1 MNKTKETKQ
10 IIFDTDIG
18 MDCDDAAALGI
29 LLNAHKRGEC
39 EILAITASTGREG
52 ATATVNAICD
62 YYGVNGI
69 PVGRMKRML
78 LCDGVNN
85 YARAVMEKYGT
96 EDVETDA
103 VPLLRK
109 TLAEAAGKVSV
120 IAVGPLSNL
129 EELLKSKAD
138 EFSPLCGAD
147 LVKQKVDKLYV
158 MIGSF
163 PQNFGE
169 NPEKVESE
177 WNILQ
182 DIKSAQYFTRRC
194 PVKAVFVPW
203 EAGAEVFTEMKNGE
217 NPVWYSMRR
226 YAESVGYE
234 VNRFRRMSW
243 DPVTCL
249 CATENC
255 EKYFD
260 YSSSGKITILED
272 GKSVFEE
279 GEGNHRILLL
289 KKGFEK
295 ISERVNAG
303 IEPIRKES
311 ERLRRIMV

>member
-1 MNKTKETKQ
+1 MNKTKGTKQ

-39 EILAITASTGREG
+39 EILAITASTGRDG

-78 LCDGVNN
+78 QCDGVNN

-109 TLAEAAGKVSV
+109 TLAEAAEKVSV

-163 PQNFGE
+163 PQNFDG
-169 NPEKVESE
+169 KRFRE
-177 WNILQ
+177 WNLLQ
-182 DIKSAQYFTRRC
+182 D
-194 PVKAVFVPW
+194 VPAARYVIENW
-203 EAGAEVFTEMKNGE
+203 STKKVYLPFEIGAAVFTEMGQNE
-217 NPVWYSMRR
+217 NPVWYSMKNFAIANGVDISNGYRR
-226 YAESVGYE
+226 E
-234 VNRFRRMSW
+234 SW
-243 DPVTCL
+243 DPVTCMIAL
-249 CATENC
+249 NENNPL
-255 EKYFD
+255 FI
-260 YSSSGKITILED
+260 YSPEGTVTVD
-272 GKSVFEE
+272 GDCVTLFEE
-279 GEGNHRILLL
+279 KTGGLDKYLSVNSDL
-289 KKGFEK
+289 K
-295 ISERVNAG
+295 G
-303 IEPIRKES
+303 IEKLLNLSVEKK
-311 ERLRRIMV
+311 

>member
-1 MNKTKETKQ
+1 MNKTKEAKQ

-39 EILAITASTGREG
+39 EILAITASTGRDG

-78 LCDGVNN
+78 QCDGVNN

-109 TLAEAAGKVSV
+109 TLAEAAKKVSV

-163 PQNFGE
+163 PQNFGG
-169 NPEKVESE
+169 KRFRE
-177 WNILQ
+177 WNLLQ
-182 DIKSAQYFTRRC
+182 D
-194 PVKAVFVPW
+194 VPAARYVIENW
-203 EAGAEVFTEMKNGE
+203 GTKKVYLPHEIGAAVFTEMGQNE
-217 NPVWYSMRR
+217 NPVWYSMKNFAIANDVDISNGYRR
-226 YAESVGYE
+226 E
-234 VNRFRRMSW
+234 SW
-243 DPVTCL
+243 DPVTCMIAL
-249 CATENC
+249 NENNPL
-255 EKYFD
+255 FI
-260 YSSSGKITILED
+260 YSPEGTVTVD
-272 GKSVFEE
+272 GDCVTLFEE
-279 GEGNHRILLL
+279 KTGGLDKYLSVNSDL
-289 KKGFEK
+289 K
-295 ISERVNAG
+295 G
-303 IEPIRKES
+303 IEKLLNLSVEKK
-311 ERLRRIMV
+311 

>member
-1 MNKTKETKQ
+1 MNGTKETKQ

-39 EILAITASTGREG
+39 EILAITASTGRDG

-78 LCDGVNN
+78 QCDGVNN

-129 EELLKSKAD
+129 EELLKSKSD

-163 PQNFGE
+163 PQNFGG
-169 NPEKVESE
+169 KRFRE
-177 WNILQ
+177 WNLLQ
-182 DIKSAQYFTRRC
+182 D
-194 PVKAVFVPW
+194 VPAARYVIENW
-203 EAGAEVFTEMKNGE
+203 GTKKVYLPHEIGAAVFTEMGKNE
-217 NPVWYSMRR
+217 NPVWYSMKNFAIANGVDISNGYRR
-226 YAESVGYE
+226 E
-234 VNRFRRMSW
+234 SW
-243 DPVTCL
+243 DPVTCMIAL
-249 CATENC
+249 NENNPL
-255 EKYFD
+255 FI
-260 YSSSGKITILED
+260 YSPEGTVTVDEECVTL
-272 GKSVFEE
+272 FEE
-279 GEGNHRILLL
+279 KSGGLDKYLSVNSDL
-289 KKGFEK
+289 K
-295 ISERVNAG
+295 G
-303 IEPIRKES
+303 IEKLLNLSVEKK
-311 ERLRRIMV
+311 

>member
-1 MNKTKETKQ
+1 MNGTKEAKQ

-39 EILAITASTGREG
+39 EILAITASTGRDG

-78 LCDGVNN
+78 QCDGVNN

-109 TLAEAAGKVSV
+109 TLARAAGKVSV

-138 EFSPLCGAD
+138 EFSPLCGAE

-163 PQNFGE
+163 PQNFGG
-169 NPEKVESE
+169 KRFRE
-177 WNILQ
+177 WNLLQ
-182 DIKSAQYFTRRC
+182 D
-194 PVKAVFVPW
+194 VPAARYVIENW
-203 EAGAEVFTEMKNGE
+203 GTKKVYLPHEIGATVFTEMGQNE
-217 NPVWYSMRR
+217 NPVWYSMKNFAIANGVDISNGYRR
-226 YAESVGYE
+226 E
-234 VNRFRRMSW
+234 SW
-243 DPVTCL
+243 DPVTCMIAL
-249 CATENC
+249 NENNPL
-255 EKYFD
+255 FI
-260 YSSSGKITILED
+260 YSPEGTVTVD
-272 GKSVFEE
+272 GDCVTLFEE
-279 GEGNHRILLL
+279 KTGGLDKYLSVNSDL
-289 KKGFEK
+289 K
-295 ISERVNAG
+295 G
-303 IEPIRKES
+303 IEKLLNLSVEKK
-311 ERLRRIMV
+311 